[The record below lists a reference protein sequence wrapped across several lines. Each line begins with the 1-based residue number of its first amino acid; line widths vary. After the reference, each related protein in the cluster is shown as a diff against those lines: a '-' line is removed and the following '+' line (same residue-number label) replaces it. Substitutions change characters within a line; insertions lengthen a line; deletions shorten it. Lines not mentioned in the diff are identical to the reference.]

1 MFEVLFVGH
10 IFVINLVYGM
20 FAFEA
25 QTAEKIALKMGP
37 SLPKKCGPGWK
48 RAGIAGDQQ
57 TGLQTWRCG
66 NPYFTQTALRY
77 PYVEQVYSPCDQHS

>member
-37 SLPKKCGPGWK
+37 SLPKNAGRVGKGPGSLVTNK
-48 RAGIAGDQQ
+48 QDFKHGAAESPILPRLPCGIPMSN
-57 TGLQTWRCG
+57 WSI
-66 NPYFTQTALRY
+66 AL
-77 PYVEQVYSPCDQHS
+77 HG